1 MKKSVM
7 SNNPGSHTQNT
18 SPNLLSNLAWKFSE
32 RTLSQLIKLVIAI
45 ILARILGPRSYGLV
59 GMVTVFIALSYV
71 IVDGGFNN
79 ALIQKKNS
87 DALDFSTVLY
97 FSVTCS
103 LFIYALLFVCA
114 PYIAAF
120 YGEGY
125 EELTPIL
132 RVLGLQVVIY
142 SMNSVQQ
149 AYVAKRMMFKKFFFA
164 TTWGTVISGAI
175 GLYMAYNGFGVWALV
190 WQGIMAAFIELVA
203 LYLVTR
209 KRPLLAFSLERLKG
223 LFRYGVN
230 IFAGSVLI
238 SIYTE
243 MRSLIIG
250 KLYTP
255 QDLGFYTK
263 GRAYPNLVVTNI
275 NTSIGAVLFPKISL
289 EQNDLAKVKATTR
302 NSIRFSA
309 YVMFPF
315 MLGLAAVAEPLIR
328 LLLTEKWLPCV
339 SLLQWFC
346 IVYLFQ
352 PIHTANIQAIK
363 AIGRSD
369 IFLKLEILK
378 KTLEL
383 VSLLAVMWISVEAI
397 VINMA
402 VMTTLFTF
410 INAYPNRKLINYT
423 YKEQFHDMASP
434 LGMVVVMVAAM
445 LSVRLFV
452 SNDLL
457 LLLTQTATG
466 LLVYVVL
473 SAMTNNKEYQFILH
487 TIKSRLGK

>member
-1 MKKSVM
+1 M
-7 SNNPGSHTQNT
+7 SNNPS
-18 SPNLLSNLAWKFSE
+18 LLSNLVWKFSE

-45 ILARILGPRSYGLV
+45 ILARILGPRDYGLV

-71 IVDGGFNN
+71 IIDGGFNN
-79 ALIQKKNS
+79 ALIQKKNA

-97 FSVTCS
+97 FSITFS
-103 LFIYALLFVCA
+103 LVIYALLFFSA

-120 YGEGY
+120 YGDGY

-164 TTWGTVISGAI
+164 TTWATVISGAL
-175 GLYMAYNGFGVWALV
+175 GLYMAYNGYGVWALV
-190 WQGIMAAFIELVA
+190 WQGIVAAFFELIV
-203 LYLVTR
+203 LYIVTR
-209 KRPLLAFSLERLKG
+209 KRPLLAFSMQRLKG

-230 IFAGSVLI
+230 IFAGSILI

-243 MRSLIIG
+243 MRALIIG

-275 NTSIGAVLFPKISL
+275 NNSIGAVLFPKISQ
-289 EQNDLAKVKATTR
+289 EQNDLEKVKATTR
-302 NSIRFSA
+302 KSIRFSA

-328 LLLTEKWLPCV
+328 LLLTDKWVPCV
-339 SLLQWFC
+339 PLLQWFC
-346 IVYLFQ
+346 VVYLFQ

-383 VSLLAVMWISVEAI
+383 LSLIAVMWISVEAI

-423 YKEQFHDMASP
+423 YKEQFNDMVNP
-434 LGMVVVMVAAM
+434 LLMTAVMVAVMA
-445 LSVRLFV
+445 SVCLLV

-457 LLLTQTATG
+457 LLVLQIIIG
-466 LLVYVVL
+466 MLVYVLL
-473 SAMTNNKEYQFILH
+473 SAMTNNKEYHFILH